1 MEWDKLWAYNKDYI
15 DPISPRYTAIVKE
28 TSAKII
34 IDNFPDK
41 GTTTVET
48 HPLHL
53 KNEALGT
60 KAVLYGE
67 SLWVEKGDASEVEV
81 GEKITLLKWGN
92 AIVTKK
98 EEINGELVLHADLL
112 PEDKDFKKTKKITWV
127 CSDPDTTIEITL
139 VEFDHLITK
148 KKVEDTDD
156 VKLLVNHNSRI
167 EYSAI
172 AEGSLRNI

>member
-67 SLWVEKGDASEVEV
+67 NLWVEKGDASEVEV
-81 GEKITLLKWGN
+81 VEPPAAPLCFLVAGSRPCATRSSLLRSS
-92 AIVTKK
+92 
-98 EEINGELVLHADLL
+98 
-112 PEDKDFKKTKKITWV
+112 P
-127 CSDPDTTIEITL
+127 
-139 VEFDHLITK
+139 
-148 KKVEDTDD
+148 
-156 VKLLVNHNSRI
+156 R
-167 EYSAI
+167 
-172 AEGSLRNI
+172 SLRSWSICLRPAVDQQWEQRHGSGRLPKVRGMSTGKLYCLRMSAVSLTGHPAQPW